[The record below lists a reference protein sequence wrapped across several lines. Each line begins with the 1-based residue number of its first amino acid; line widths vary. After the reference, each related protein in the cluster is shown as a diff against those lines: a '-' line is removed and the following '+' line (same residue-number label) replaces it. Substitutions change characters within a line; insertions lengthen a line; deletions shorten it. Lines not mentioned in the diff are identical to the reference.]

1 MENWIWTSECEV
13 KQPQGLVKFSYICNW
28 CNTYDDWEKTQNRYA
43 CKHGDEDSI
52 RNKTERN
59 RQIARLRRGNYE
71 RDTH

>member
-1 MENWIWTSECEV
+1 MENWVWTAECEV

-52 RNKTERN
+52 RN
-59 RQIARLRRGNYE
+59 
-71 RDTH
+71 